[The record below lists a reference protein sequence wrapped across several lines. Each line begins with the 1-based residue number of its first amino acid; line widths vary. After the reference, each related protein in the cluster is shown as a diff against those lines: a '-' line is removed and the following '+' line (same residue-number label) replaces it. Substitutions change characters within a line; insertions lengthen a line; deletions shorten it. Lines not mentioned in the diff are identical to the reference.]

1 MRSIDTMRSR
11 WNPCG
16 VQLPFRERW
25 PRRSAAVVGLVVLT
39 LCPAATETAAGA
51 ARTSPVLHDVVEQLV
66 KKGAPGA
73 IVVVRTPTGVRRAA
87 AGLAR
92 IRPRVTMATSD
103 RFRIASITKTFV
115 ATVALQLAAEGRLR
129 LADPVDRWV
138 PGLVPEGQS
147 ITLREL
153 LDHTS
158 GLYDYTADRA
168 WTAQRIAHPGRTWT
182 PRELVRVAARHK
194 LLFRPGTDWYYSNT
208 NYVLLGLVVEAAAR
222 ASLGDELRERIFRPL
237 RLDATSFPSGSS
249 IPGRVAHGYLGSLRG
264 LPIVPG
270 QLVDVTSL
278 VSPSS
283 WGAGQIVS
291 TADDVTAFLAA
302 LLGGRV
308 LQPAQLAAMKSRV
321 TTMHREL
328 GITVQHTA
336 DYGLGL
342 EIQQSSCGTTYGHDG
357 DTPGWRTVAWAT
369 GDGRRVVEVMVN
381 VLSPRM
387 TWPLIR
393 AAATQAF
400 CST

>member
-25 PRRSAAVVGLVVLT
+25 PRRSAAVVGLLVLT
-39 LCPAATETAAGA
+39 LCAPAATETATGA
-51 ARTSPVLHDVVEQLV
+51 ARASPVLKLHQVVEQLV
-66 KKGAPGA
+66 KDGAPGA
-73 IVVVRTPTGVRRAA
+73 IVVVRTPSGVRRAA

-92 IRPRVTMATSD
+92 IRPRVTMAPSD

-138 PGLVPEGQS
+138 PGLVPEGRS

-158 GLYDYTADRA
+158 GLYDYTADRE

-264 LPIVPG
+264 LPIPPRAARRRHVPG
-270 QLVDVTSL
+270 QPLVVGSRPDRLDRRRRDRVPRGTPRRAGAPAGPARGDEVQGHDHAS
-278 VSPSS
+278 
-283 WGAGQIVS
+283 GAGHHLSS
-291 TADDVTAFLAA
+291 TPPTTASA
-302 LLGGRV
+302 
-308 LQPAQLAAMKSRV
+308 SRSSSHRAERRTA
-321 TTMHREL
+321 TTETRRA
-328 GITVQHTA
+328 GA
-336 DYGLGL
+336 P
-342 EIQQSSCGTTYGHDG
+342 S
-357 DTPGWRTVAWAT
+357 P
-369 GDGRRVVEVMVN
+369 GRRATAGA
-381 VLSPRM
+381 LSR
-387 TWPLIR
+387 
-393 AAATQAF
+393 
-400 CST
+400 

>member
-1 MRSIDTMRSR
+1 MRSR

-25 PRRSAAVVGLVVLT
+25 PRRSGAVVGLLVLT
-39 LCPAATETAAGA
+39 LCAPAATETANGA
-51 ARTSPVLHDVVEQLV
+51 ARASPVLKLHQVVEQLV
-66 KKGAPGA
+66 EDGAPGA
-73 IVVVRTPTGVRRAA
+73 IVVVRTPSGVRRAA

-92 IRPRVTMATSD
+92 IRPRLTMAPSD

-138 PGLVPEGQS
+138 PGLVPEGRS

-158 GLYDYTADRA
+158 GLYDYTADRE

-194 LLFRPGTDWYYSNT
+194 LLFRPGTDWHYSNT

-237 RLDATSFPSGSS
+237 RLVATSFPPGSS
-249 IPGRVAHGYLGSLRG
+249 IPGRVAHGYLGSLPG
-264 LPIVPG
+264 LPIPPG
-270 QLVDVTSL
+270 QLLDVTSL

-321 TTMHREL
+321 TTMRREQ
-328 GITVQHTA
+328 GIIVQRTA

-342 EIQQSSCGTTYGHDG
+342 EIHQSPCGTTYGHDG

-369 GDGRRVVEVMVN
+369 GDGRRVVDVMVN
-381 VLSPRM
+381 VLSPRV

-400 CST
+400 CSA